1 MKKANHLLV
10 LPKLGSIDPS
20 SGASPAET
28 LPCQESSF
36 ALGFTQPEMKLTLR
50 SVQHK
55 LYLMAKELRRGHLSS
70 QINFH
75 PPGKRDLMLKN
86 KDNTERS
93 EADGR
98 EAFAL
103 FFWGKGWGFPQIGCH
118 VFLPFLVCNFQSWLL
133 SLSS

>member
-1 MKKANHLLV
+1 MSGKFFCIRVHTARNE
-10 LPKLGSIDPS
+10 IDTEIS
-20 SGASPAET
+20 AA
-28 LPCQESSF
+28 Q
-36 ALGFTQPEMKLTLR
+36 ALFL
-50 SVQHK
+50 
-55 LYLMAKELRRGHLSS
+55 AKELRRGHLSS

-118 VFLPFLVCNFQSWLL
+118 VFLSFFGLQLPVMAAVIK
-133 SLSS
+133 